1 MKPLYYILLLLNNSI
16 ACLFFGIAFLNSPAM
31 SDEAPNPL
39 TEQQLVVRLILYG
52 IIISLVFSLI
62 SLLLGRIFRTK
73 MSFERKDLKRLFVF
87 DFFILLIIWLGIC
100 VFMYFK

>member
-52 IIISLVFSLI
+52 IIISVVFSLI
-62 SLLLGRIFRTK
+62 SLLLGRIFKTK
-73 MSFERKDLKRLFVF
+73 MSFERKDLKKIICFQ
-87 DFFILLIIWLGIC
+87 FFYAVDHLVGHLCFYVL
-100 VFMYFK
+100 